1 MRYSDQ
7 ESAEELRLRFDV
19 ERHHVD
25 LAMLRARAEEAG
37 VSLEDVAVRATIDAV
52 CALRRA
58 SSPVGEGSA
67 PRDDATP
74 VLEAGNALRLFAG
87 ADGLSPK

>member
-1 MRYSDQ
+1 MGYYDQ

-19 ERHHVD
+19 ERHHVN
-25 LAMLRARAEEAG
+25 LAMLRAWAEEAG
-37 VSLEDVAVRATIDAV
+37 VNLEDVAVRATIDAV
-52 CALRRA
+52 CALRA
-58 SSPVGEGSA
+58 SSPAGEGRA

-87 ADGLSPK
+87 DDGLSPK